1 MAYLLIGIILSV
13 PLLLLLST
21 LFDSFKASGKS
32 SSNVISLYEYI
43 DYHPVIDEL
52 SPRNEAENRLY
63 GAVVALNPYC
73 SHLTNKDFENAGFD
87 TYSEQYWILFYAKQ
101 DKQTSI
107 KEVCAAIMKEGVS
120 FSDRRDM
127 VHNMFKL
134 AKIGDGIRDKEWELI
149 MRVMSELKMN
159 DANTSYLQR
168 LYWNCRNKYSLGFYL
183 ARIVNELLELSP
195 KSAGKKSLVE
205 NFYRYYFP
213 NEVSATGAIGKPIDD
228 VSLKEAIA
236 QINSKI
242 ELFNRRAFM
251 HLLYKLAVEDDGIK
265 YDEWLLLSFLLDE
278 LNMQKYADYFNRHYG
293 ALRTECDR
301 SEVYRRFSS
310 KYYGSASGQK
320 SQSSN
325 GKSKATSAVPSLVE
339 AYRVLELQPSASK
352 EDVQEAYHRLAKL
365 HHPDLPKNAERRAEC
380 VRAMAKINVAYATI
394 IENIK

>member
-1 MAYLLIGIILSV
+1 M
-13 PLLLLLST
+13 
-21 LFDSFKASGKS
+21 
-32 SSNVISLYEYI
+32 
-43 DYHPVIDEL
+43 
-52 SPRNEAENRLY
+52 
-63 GAVVALNPYC
+63 
-73 SHLTNKDFENAGFD
+73 
-87 TYSEQYWILFYAKQ
+87 
-101 DKQTSI
+101 
-107 KEVCAAIMKEGVS
+107 
-120 FSDRRDM
+120 
-127 VHNMFKL
+127 
-134 AKIGDGIRDKEWELI
+134 
-149 MRVMSELKMN
+149 
-159 DANTSYLQR
+159 
-168 LYWNCRNKYSLGFYL
+168 

-205 NFYRYYFP
+205 NFYEYYFP
-213 NEVSATGAIGKPIDD
+213 NEVSAMGAIGKPIDD

-242 ELFNRRAFM
+242 KQFNRRAFM

-278 LNMQKYADYFNRHYG
+278 LNMQMYADYFNRHYG

-301 SEVYRRFSS
+301 SEVYRRFST